1 MARIAIAKDVAQLIG
16 NFAEGVENRSLLL
29 DRYAFHKNW
38 PEEEDERGFVK
49 WDDASRWSF
58 VRVSDGAS
66 SLLTKNANELERQS
80 NGRNVRT
87 EEKRQRLRA
96 QAKIANQLATVNWE
110 RADQSVL
117 RAKHSQ
123 RLLTLFRESYG
134 ERCAVV
140 VGKLEG
146 RLAINLADSLIQN
159 AGICLDRLFGLPYIP
174 GSGVK
179 GVCRH
184 AGLEKLRQTTGSDRE
199 AIFRRFRSVF
209 GSADNDFGREGA
221 LKDFA
226 SLLGSDSKDLR
237 GAVSFL
243 PAYPVSEAKVVV
255 DLTNVHYPDYYRTGR
270 EGDQSQEAPRPN
282 PFPAVESGA
291 RFGFALVLNGMDT
304 DPAMLDFA
312 RECLEEALTVRGLG
326 AKTASGYG
334 WFSIDHEY
342 ETSMVQAAEAEAAAQ
357 REAALAAEEQAKR
370 EAEDAAKLA
379 AMSPEQRAGETLL
392 ALSDA
397 EFAERAKQL
406 AECPDDEQRAFLN
419 LLLTDKAK
427 RDRWKTWKK
436 KKQDLVASLREV
448 GKQHGIELP

>member
-16 NFAEGVENRSLLL
+16 DFAERVENRSLLL
-29 DRYAFHKNW
+29 DRYAFHKSW
-38 PEEEDERGFVK
+38 PVEEDERGVVK

-58 VRVSDGAS
+58 VRISDGAS
-66 SLLTKNANELERQS
+66 SILNKNAAELEGLARKSGNEQ
-80 NGRNVRT
+80 
-87 EEKRQRLRA
+87 KRA
-96 QAKIANQLATVNWE
+96 QAHIARQLATVNWD

-117 RAKHSQ
+117 RSKHSQ

-184 AGLEKLRQTTGSDRE
+184 AGLEKLRQATGSDRE
-199 AIFRRFRSVF
+199 STFRRFRSVF

-226 SLLGSDSKDLR
+226 GVLGSDSKDLR
-237 GAVSFL
+237 GAISFL

-255 DLTNVHYPDYYRTGR
+255 DLTNVHYPDYYRTGQ
-270 EGDQSQEAPRPN
+270 EGDQNREAPRPN

-291 RFGFALVLNGMDT
+291 RFGFAMVLNGMDK
-304 DPAMLDFA
+304 DLALLDFA

-342 ETSMVQAAEAEAAAQ
+342 ETAMVQAAEAETAAE
-357 REAALAAEEQAKR
+357 RDAALAAKEQAKR

-379 AMSPEQRAGETLL
+379 AMTPEQRAGETLL
-392 ALSDA
+392 ALTDA

-406 AECPDDEQRAFLN
+406 AERPEDEQRAFLN

-427 RDRWKTWKK
+427 RDRWKTWKR
-436 KKQDLVASLREV
+436 KKQDLVASLREI
-448 GKQHGIELP
+448 GKQHGIDLP